1 MWAKEVT
8 GNPPGIC
15 SLDRI
20 LQSIIHSRASREPTY
35 HLLPVCRTRTV
46 ALMVV
51 YFYAQKSGLPSPG
64 KSCPLP
70 GHYPLSHHPHADELH
85 VGKGP
90 PHHPPAFHTLGR
102 SQLRRCWKD
111 SSFIYGPWPR
121 P

>member
-64 KSCPLP
+64 KFMPPPWALPLV
-70 GHYPLSHHPHADELH
+70 S
-85 VGKGP
+85 P
-90 PHHPPAFHTLGR
+90 PP
-102 SQLRRCWKD
+102 C
-111 SSFIYGPWPR
+111 
-121 P
+121 